1 MAIPWAPLPVGMK
14 PRTFI
19 VTGSTTETPPSPWFA
34 TKKTLPFGESLT
46 STGRPPTWIVPTT
59 FIVFRATFTT
69 VPSNSHPINR
79 YEPSAEKSR
88 WSGPLHGIVS
98 GLISFHVCGSMKSSR
113 S

>member
-1 MAIPWAPLPVGMK
+1 
-14 PRTFI
+14 
-19 VTGSTTETPPSPWFA
+19 PSPRLA
-34 TKKTLPFGESLT
+34 TKQTLQFGESLT

-59 FIVFRATFTT
+59 VIVLRATFTT

-98 GLISFHVCGSMKSSR
+98 GLINFHVCGSMKSSR
-113 S
+113 SEYSPTAIAFDP